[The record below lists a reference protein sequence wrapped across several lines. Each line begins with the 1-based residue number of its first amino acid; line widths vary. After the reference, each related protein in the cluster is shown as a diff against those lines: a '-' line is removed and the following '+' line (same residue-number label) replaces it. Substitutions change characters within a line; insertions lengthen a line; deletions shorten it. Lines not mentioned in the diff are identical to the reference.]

1 MIRLLDDNNVL
12 DCILLMDKSTKDNDY
27 PLERNERVW
36 VEHLCSTINKQY
48 ESPNYLAIGDYD
60 KTTNKLKGFML
71 ASTFTSYYNGEF
83 IMDVK
88 DCIVDQDYN
97 SAFTAVRLFDY
108 MIEHLKKH
116 KGTRWRAD
124 SVRSNTNAEDYVKF
138 LQKKYNATPL
148 YGVHGRIQ

>member
-48 ESPNYLAIGDYD
+48 ESPHYLAIGDYD